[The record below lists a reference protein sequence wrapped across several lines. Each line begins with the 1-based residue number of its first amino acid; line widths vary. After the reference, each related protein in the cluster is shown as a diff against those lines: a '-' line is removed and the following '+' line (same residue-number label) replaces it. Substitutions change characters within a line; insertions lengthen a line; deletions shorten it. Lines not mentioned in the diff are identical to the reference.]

1 MKTWKKMKNAN
12 FCILDKCTD
21 NLFVPNE
28 NWTWNC
34 NKWGKGEFHKPENCK
49 TSPWTFSINSEYR
62 SFIPHHHA
70 FERKIFETFVWDLTN
85 SYLGFFIFL
94 VIYLN
99 FYIAFLNNLFF
110 TYILKLKILNLEKTY
125 VIISFLRASWA
136 LKIFCIRNSSIFW
149 PSREGN
155 STFVI
160 HI

>member
-62 SFIPHHHA
+62 SFIPHHHT
-70 FERKIFETFVWDLTN
+70 FERKNFRVRPDKFILIYTYTFFL
-85 SYLGFFIFL
+85 YFFDSSS
-94 VIYLN
+94 
-99 FYIAFLNNLFF
+99 AFLKNLFF
-110 TYILKLKILNLEKTY
+110 LYTFCNWKYWTLKRL
-125 VIISFLRASWA
+125 
-136 LKIFCIRNSSIFW
+136 FW
-149 PSREGN
+149 WYL
-155 STFVI
+155 F
-160 HI
+160 